1 MLGNSVILK
10 HAPNVSKCSILIENL
25 FKEADF
31 PSNLFS
37 NLLISSENVPA
48 IVSKII
54 PDKRISGV
62 TLTGSAIAGSFV
74 ASLAG
79 KYLKKS
85 VLELGGSDAYVILK
99 DADLNLAV
107 PQCVTSRMN
116 NTGQT
121 CIAAKRF
128 IVDETIADEFIELYI
143 DESKK
148 YIPGDPLNEYVNMG
162 PMARRDLQLNV
173 HNQVLLSIKE
183 GAKLELG
190 GQIPERKGFFYPP
203 TVLTNIKSDSLVF
216 NEEIFGPVA
225 SIITFNNE
233 NEAIQLANST
243 DFGLGAA
250 IFTQDIE
257 KGNLIAKE
265 KLEAGSC
272 FVNEFVKS
280 DPRLP
285 FGGIKSSGFG
295 RELSELGI
303 REFANIKTVVVK

>member
-1 MLGNSVILK
+1 
-10 HAPNVSKCSILIENL
+10 
-25 FKEADF
+25 
-31 PSNLFS
+31 
-37 NLLISSENVPA
+37 
-48 IVSKII
+48 
-54 PDKRISGV
+54 
-62 TLTGSAIAGSFV
+62 
-74 ASLAG
+74 
-79 KYLKKS
+79 
-85 VLELGGSDAYVILK
+85 
-99 DADLNLAV
+99 
-107 PQCVTSRMN
+107 
-116 NTGQT
+116 
-121 CIAAKRF
+121 
-128 IVDETIADEFIELYI
+128 
-143 DESKK
+143 
-148 YIPGDPLNEYVNMG
+148 MG